1 MKKKLSILLLED
13 NPADVELI
21 KAELKRAKVNI
32 EQFHVVD
39 NKTDFSR
46 ELKEFSMDIILSDY
60 TLPQFDAISALE
72 IVREIKPEI
81 PFIVVTGTLDE
92 ETAVDTIKSGSWD
105 YVLKERLVR
114 LGPALKNAMKLK
126 AEKDKTREAESEIR
140 KLSIALEQSPSSVMI
155 TDKEGCLEYVNPKF
169 EETTGYSKEEVIGKN
184 PSFLESEDTDK
195 EVFEQLWNTI
205 LEGKEWRG
213 TFKNVKKDG
222 SVYWEKATIAPIF
235 NEEKEIINF
244 ICLKE
249 DITQQ
254 IKAENKIRELK
265 EFNETILN
273 TMKQSII
280 VEDKDQNIIFANPA
294 FYRLTGYEKNDIL
307 GKNWSVLVPEGMKN
321 EIDQIIQKRDNKLP
335 DNYEAQVKASSGKRL
350 PVYVTTSPILKNDN
364 FNGIIVV
371 LTDIRPLKEK
381 EEEIKK
387 AKEKAEASDKLKSEF
402 LANMSH
408 EIRTPMNGIMGFIKL
423 LKREGAT
430 DDMWEHYVDIIYQS
444 SNQLLRIINDIVD
457 YSKIQAGHFEIEQ
470 DEIFLDKFIMNIR
483 DMFNEEKVT
492 YGKSNLDI
500 HARTPGKHSELTIFS
515 DERKLKQILS
525 NLMENA
531 LKFTNEGYIEIG
543 YLTKESS
550 VEFYVKDTGVGISK
564 DKHEIIFEKF
574 RQADGTN
581 TRQYG
586 GTGLGLA
593 ITKKLTELLG
603 GEIHIDSSPGEGST
617 FGISFPFQLKE
628 NKNIDSFSFKT
639 ANYNW
644 ENRKILIVEDD
655 YTSYLY
661 FENLLQPTNAVILHA
676 ENAEKGWEIYSR
688 EMPDIILMDIRLE
701 KMTGLDLTRKIREK
715 DKKTTIIAQTA
726 YAMTDDKK
734 KCLSA
739 GCDDYITKPVDIE
752 LLFKKLENYL

>member
-1 MKKKLSILLLED
+1 
-13 NPADVELI
+13 
-21 KAELKRAKVNI
+21 
-32 EQFHVVD
+32 
-39 NKTDFSR
+39 
-46 ELKEFSMDIILSDY
+46 
-60 TLPQFDAISALE
+60 
-72 IVREIKPEI
+72 
-81 PFIVVTGTLDE
+81 LDE
-92 ETAVDTIKSGSWD
+92 ETAVDTIKSGAWD

-126 AEKDKTREAESEIR
+126 AEKDKT
-140 KLSIALEQSPSSVMI
+140 
-155 TDKEGCLEYVNPKF
+155 
-169 EETTGYSKEEVIGKN
+169 
-184 PSFLESEDTDK
+184 
-195 EVFEQLWNTI
+195 
-205 LEGKEWRG
+205 
-213 TFKNVKKDG
+213 
-222 SVYWEKATIAPIF
+222 
-235 NEEKEIINF
+235 
-244 ICLKE
+244 
-249 DITQQ
+249 
-254 IKAENKIRELK
+254 RELK

-294 FYRLTGYEKNDIL
+294 FYKLTGYEKNDIL
-307 GKNWSVLVPEGMKN
+307 GKNWSVLVPGEMRN
-321 EIDQIIQKRDNKLP
+321 EIDQIIQKRDNKSP
-335 DNYEAQVKASSGKRL
+335 DNYEAQVKASSGKRI

-371 LTDIRPLKEK
+371 LTDIRQLKEK

-423 LKREGAT
+423 LKREGAA

-457 YSKIQAGHFEIEQ
+457 YSKIQAGHYEIDQ

-492 YGKSNLDI
+492 YGKNNLDI
-500 HARTPGKHSELTIFS
+500 HARTTGKDTELSVFS

-543 YLTKESS
+543 CLPKESS
-550 VEFYVKDTGVGISK
+550 VEFYVKDTGLGIAK

-574 RQADGTN
+574 RQADGTS
-581 TRQYG
+581 TRNYG

-593 ITKKLTELLG
+593 ITKKLAELLG
-603 GEIHIDSSPGEGST
+603 GEIHVDSSPGEGST
-617 FGISFPFQLKE
+617 FSISFPFQVKE
-628 NKNIDSFSFKT
+628 NKDIDSFSFKT
-639 ANYNW
+639 TNYNW
-644 ENRKILIVEDD
+644 KNKKILIVEDD

-661 FENLLQPTNAVILHA
+661 FENLLEPTDAEILHA
-676 ENAEKGWEIYSR
+676 ENAEKGWDIYSR
-688 EMPDIILMDIRLE
+688 KMPDVILMDIRLE

-752 LLFKKLENYL
+752 SLFIKLDNYL

>member
-60 TLPQFDAISALE
+60 SLPQFDAISALE
-72 IVREIKPEI
+72 IVREKKPEI

-92 ETAVDTIKSGSWD
+92 ETAVDTIKSGAWD

-126 AEKDKTREAESEIR
+126 AEKDKT
-140 KLSIALEQSPSSVMI
+140 
-155 TDKEGCLEYVNPKF
+155 
-169 EETTGYSKEEVIGKN
+169 
-184 PSFLESEDTDK
+184 
-195 EVFEQLWNTI
+195 
-205 LEGKEWRG
+205 
-213 TFKNVKKDG
+213 
-222 SVYWEKATIAPIF
+222 
-235 NEEKEIINF
+235 
-244 ICLKE
+244 
-249 DITQQ
+249 
-254 IKAENKIRELK
+254 RELK

-294 FYRLTGYEKNDIL
+294 FYKLTGYEKNDIL
-307 GKNWSVLVPEGMKN
+307 GKNWSVLVPGEMRN
-321 EIDQIIQKRDNKLP
+321 EIDQIIQKRDNKSP
-335 DNYEAQVKASSGKRL
+335 DNYEAQVKASSGKRI

-371 LTDIRPLKEK
+371 LTDIRQLKEK

-423 LKREGAT
+423 LKREGAA

-457 YSKIQAGHFEIEQ
+457 YSKIQAGHYEIDQ

-492 YGKSNLDI
+492 YGKNNLEI
-500 HARTPGKHSELTIFS
+500 HARTTGKDTELSVFS

-543 YLTKESS
+543 CLPKESS
-550 VEFYVKDTGVGISK
+550 VEFYVKDTGLGIAK

-574 RQADGTN
+574 RQADGTS
-581 TRQYG
+581 TRNYG

-593 ITKKLTELLG
+593 ITKKLAELLG
-603 GEIHIDSSPGEGST
+603 GEIHVDSSPGEGST
-617 FGISFPFQLKE
+617 FSISFPFQVKE
-628 NKNIDSFSFKT
+628 NKDIDSFSFKT
-639 ANYNW
+639 TNYNW
-644 ENRKILIVEDD
+644 KNKKILIVEDD

-661 FENLLQPTNAVILHA
+661 FENLLEPTDAEILHA
-676 ENAEKGWEIYSR
+676 ENAEKGWDIYSR
-688 EMPDIILMDIRLE
+688 KMPDVILMDIRLE

-752 LLFKKLENYL
+752 SLFIKLDNYL